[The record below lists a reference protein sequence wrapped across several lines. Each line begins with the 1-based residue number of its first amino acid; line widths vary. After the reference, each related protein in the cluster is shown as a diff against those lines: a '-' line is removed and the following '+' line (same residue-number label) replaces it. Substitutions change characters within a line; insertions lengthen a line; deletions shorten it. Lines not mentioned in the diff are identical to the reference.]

1 MHITQKHIVD
11 CLHEKTYNNDH
22 YHGLSVQELK
32 RLPEA
37 LESPVILA
45 ESLTKEDSLVA
56 VLDYR
61 EQDGN
66 PVIVAVRLNGNAIYE
81 LRRVD
86 SNFITSAYGKDNFSE
101 FYQRIL
107 DQREEN
113 CFMQI
118 GKRGKSW
125 DIIWKIRN
133 LRCQNMTK
141 F

>member
-107 DQREEN
+107 DQGKLLYANRE
-113 CFMQI
+113 
-118 GKRGKSW
+118 RGRSW

-133 LRCQNMTK
+133 LRYQNMTK